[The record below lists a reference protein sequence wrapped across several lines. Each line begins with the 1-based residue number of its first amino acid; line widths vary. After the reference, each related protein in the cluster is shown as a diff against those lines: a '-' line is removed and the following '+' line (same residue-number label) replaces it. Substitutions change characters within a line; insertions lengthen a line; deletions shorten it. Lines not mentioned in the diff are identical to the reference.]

1 MTGLEK
7 MKSQILDE
15 AKAAAESKIAE
26 AKAQA
31 DEVVRTAEAEAARKA
46 ESISQ
51 KSKAEVANYQER
63 VASSIDLKR
72 RTEILK
78 AKQEVIAEVLERAYE
93 KMNTMGQQEYF
104 EMLLKMVDKY
114 ALAQEGE
121 ICFSAADLTRLP
133 EGFEAE
139 VGKTAAA
146 RGGSLKVSREGRN
159 IQSGFILIYGGIEEN
174 CTLQAMFDARR
185 DELSDKVNRLIFSQA

>member
-7 MKSQILDE
+7 MKSQILEE
-15 AKAAAESKIAE
+15 ARAAAERKIAE

-31 DEVVRTAEAEAARKA
+31 DEMIQAAEAEAARKA

-93 KMNTMGQQEYF
+93 KMNTMEQQEYF
-104 EMLLKMVDKY
+104 AMLLKMVEKY

-121 ICFSAADLTRLP
+121 ICFSDADLTRLP
-133 EGFEAE
+133 TGFEAE
-139 VGKTAAA
+139 IQKIAAS
-146 RGGSLKVSREGRN
+146 RGGSLKLSREGRK
-159 IQSGFILIYGGIEEN
+159 IESGFILVYGGIEEN
-174 CTLQAMFDARR
+174 CTLKAMFDDRR
-185 DELSDKVNRLIFSQA
+185 DELSDKVHRLIFSQA

>member
-7 MKSQILDE
+7 MKSQILEE
-15 AKAAAESKIAE
+15 ARAAAADKIAE

-31 DEVVRTAEAEAARKA
+31 DEMIRTAEAEAARKA

-63 VASSIDLKR
+63 VMSSIDLKR

-78 AKQEVIAEVLERAYE
+78 AKQEIIAEVLERAYK
-93 KMNTMGQQEYF
+93 KMNTMGQEEYF
-104 EMLLKMVDKY
+104 NMILKMVEKY

-133 EGFEAE
+133 SGFEAQ
-139 VGKTAAA
+139 VQKAAGDK
-146 RGGSLKVSREGRN
+146 GGNLKLSREGRN
-159 IQSGFILIYGGIEEN
+159 IESGFILVYGGIEEN
-174 CTLQAMFDARR
+174 CTLKAMFDDRR

>member
-15 AKAAAESKIAE
+15 ARAAAADKIAE

-31 DEVVRTAEAEAARKA
+31 DKMIQTAEAEAARKA

-104 EMLLKMVDKY
+104 AMLLKMVDKY
-114 ALAQEGE
+114 VLDQEGE

-133 EGFEAE
+133 AGFEAE
-139 VGKTAAA
+139 VEKIAAA
-146 RGGSLKVSREGRN
+146 RGGSLKVSREGRK
-159 IQSGFILIYGGIEEN
+159 IESGFILIYGGIEEN

-185 DELSDKVNRLIFSQA
+185 DELSDRVNRLIFA